1 MPPDTG
7 LHQSPRIVPL
17 LHRAAVTCA
26 GLLLLVIPFRATVG
40 LRGGLLA
47 LTVILLLVAYLRNG
61 PNWRECLPRQSL
73 LNAIAVVWLAA
84 TLLWALASDS
94 PSHGLHLVRRD
105 VLSPILGYC
114 VFHALTRN
122 YADLACW
129 SWFLFVA
136 QLVLTVMVVLDPFQ
150 VDVAVH
156 RPAYID
162 VGVLS
167 AWVVTVA
174 ALVPVFWLVP
184 QATRGA
190 FVASVASRFA
200 SSHIASSHIAP
211 SRIAAVV
218 LTACILVA
226 AALSANRTVWICFA
240 AMLVAGSLLALRLHA
255 DRRRLFVR
263 VVFILTGVTALL
275 ALGWASLA
283 IRATA
288 YPDARSGQVAYLLDD
303 PRRVL
308 WAEGAKMIAEKPL
321 AGRGFGS
328 NALKAEFADRTR
340 DNTAHLRF
348 EHAHNVVLNYG
359 MQMGLFGAMLILTL
373 FSTLAVEFL
382 RLAGRQAGP
391 LAQTTAICGVA
402 LLVGVFLRNMTDDFF
417 LRQSSLLFACVAGML
432 VGAGSRDA
440 LTFSVQPGSP
450 PAGR

>member
-105 VLSPILGYC
+105 VLSPILGFC
-114 VFHALTRN
+114 VFHALTRGF
-122 YADLACW
+122 ADLARW
-129 SWFLFVA
+129 AWLLFAA

-150 VDVAVH
+150 VDVVAH

-167 AWVVTVA
+167 AWLVTVA
-174 ALVPVFWLVP
+174 ALVPVFWLAP
-184 QATRGA
+184 QATRGE
-190 FVASVASRFA
+190 FVVSVASR
-200 SSHIASSHIAP
+200 IASSQIAS
-211 SRIAAVV
+211 SRIVAVV

-226 AALSANRTVWICFA
+226 AALSANRTLWICFA

-263 VVFILTGVTALL
+263 VVFILAGVTALL

-283 IRATA
+283 IRAAA
-288 YPDARSGQVAYLLDD
+288 YPEARSGQVAYLLDD

-308 WAEGAKMIAEKPL
+308 WAEGAKMISEKPL

-373 FSTLAVEFL
+373 FSALAVVFL
-382 RLAGRQAGP
+382 RLAGPQAGP
-391 LAQTTAICGVA
+391 LAQTAAICGVA

-417 LRQSSLLFACVAGML
+417 LRQSGLLFACLAGML
-432 VGAGSRDA
+432 VGAGSGDVPRQTQTRA
-440 LTFSVQPGSP
+440 NHST
-450 PAGR
+450 

>member
-1 MPPDTG
+1 MT
-7 LHQSPRIVPL
+7 S
-17 LHRAAVTCA
+17 A
-26 GLLLLVIPFRATVG
+26 GLLLLAIPFRATVG

-47 LTVILLLVAYLRNG
+47 LTVILLVVANWR
-61 PNWRECLPRQSL
+61 NWRECLPRQSL
-73 LNAIAVVWLAA
+73 LNAVAAVWLAA
-84 TLLWALASDS
+84 TLLWALTSDS

-114 VFHALTRN
+114 VFHALTRSF
-122 YADLACW
+122 ADLARW
-129 SWFLFVA
+129 AWLLFAA

-150 VDVAVH
+150 VDVAAH

-167 AWVVTVA
+167 AWLVTVA
-174 ALVPVFWLVP
+174 ALVPVFWLAP
-184 QATRGA
+184 QATRGE
-190 FVASVASRFA
+190 FVVSVASR
-200 SSHIASSHIAP
+200 IASSQIAS
-211 SRIAAVV
+211 SRIVAVV

-226 AALSANRTVWICFA
+226 AALSANRTLWICFA

-263 VVFILTGVTALL
+263 VVFILAGVTALL

-283 IRATA
+283 IRAAA
-288 YPDARSGQVAYLLDD
+288 YPEARSGQVAYLLDD

-373 FSTLAVEFL
+373 FAVLAVVFL
-382 RLAGRQAGP
+382 RLAGPQAGP
-391 LAQTTAICGVA
+391 LAQTAAICGVA

-417 LRQSSLLFACVAGML
+417 LRQSGLLFACLAGML
-432 VGAGSRDA
+432 VGAGSGDVPRQTQTRA
-440 LTFSVQPGSP
+440 NHST
-450 PAGR
+450 

>member
-1 MPPDTG
+1 MT
-7 LHQSPRIVPL
+7 S
-17 LHRAAVTCA
+17 A
-26 GLLLLVIPFRATVG
+26 GLLLLAIPFRATVG

-47 LTVILLLVAYLRNG
+47 LTVILLVVANWR
-61 PNWRECLPRQSL
+61 NWRECLPRQSL
-73 LNAIAVVWLAA
+73 LNAVAAVWLAA

-105 VLSPILGYC
+105 VLSPILGFC
-114 VFHALTRN
+114 VFHALTRGF
-122 YADLACW
+122 ADLARW
-129 SWFLFVA
+129 AWLLFAA

-150 VDVAVH
+150 VDVAAH

-167 AWVVTVA
+167 AWLVTVA
-174 ALVPVFWLVP
+174 ALVPVFWLAP
-184 QATRGA
+184 QATRGE
-190 FVASVASRFA
+190 FVVSVASR
-200 SSHIASSHIAP
+200 IASS
-211 SRIAAVV
+211 RIVAVV

-226 AALSANRTVWICFA
+226 AALSANRTLWICFA

-263 VVFILTGVTALL
+263 VVFILAGVTALL

-283 IRATA
+283 IRAAA
-288 YPDARSGQVAYLLDD
+288 YPEARSGQVAYLLDD

-373 FSTLAVEFL
+373 FAALAVVFL
-382 RLAGRQAGP
+382 RLAGPQAGP
-391 LAQTTAICGVA
+391 LAQTAAICGVA

-417 LRQSSLLFACVAGML
+417 LRQSGLLFACLAGML
-432 VGAGSRDA
+432 VGAGSGDVPRQTQTRA
-440 LTFSVQPGSP
+440 NHST
-450 PAGR
+450 

>member
-1 MPPDTG
+1 MT
-7 LHQSPRIVPL
+7 S
-17 LHRAAVTCA
+17 A
-26 GLLLLVIPFRATVG
+26 GLLLLAIPFRATVG

-47 LTVILLLVAYLRNG
+47 LTVILLVVANWR
-61 PNWRECLPRQSL
+61 NWRECLPRQSL
-73 LNAIAVVWLAA
+73 LNAVAAVWLAA

-105 VLSPILGYC
+105 VLSPILGFC
-114 VFHALTRN
+114 VFHALTRGF
-122 YADLACW
+122 ADLARW
-129 SWFLFVA
+129 AWLLFAA

-150 VDVAVH
+150 VDVAAH

-174 ALVPVFWLVP
+174 ALVPVFWLAP
-184 QATRGA
+184 QATRGE
-190 FVASVASRFA
+190 FVVSVASR
-200 SSHIASSHIAP
+200 IASS
-211 SRIAAVV
+211 RIVAVV
-218 LTACILVA
+218 LTACILVT
-226 AALSANRTVWICFA
+226 AALSANRTLWICFA

-263 VVFILTGVTALL
+263 VVFILAGVTALL

-283 IRATA
+283 IRAAA
-288 YPDARSGQVAYLLDD
+288 YPEARSGQVAYLLDD

-308 WAEGAKMIAEKPL
+308 WAEGTKMIAEKPL

-373 FSTLAVEFL
+373 FAALAVVFL
-382 RLAGRQAGP
+382 RLAGPQAGP
-391 LAQTTAICGVA
+391 LAQTAAICGVA

-417 LRQSSLLFACVAGML
+417 LRQSGLLFACLAGML
-432 VGAGSRDA
+432 VGAGSGDVPRQTQTRA
-440 LTFSVQPGSP
+440 NHST
-450 PAGR
+450 